1 MGKDGVALNSMHT
14 VRGLI
19 ALLKVG
25 ELSVDEVAEKFTL
38 LDWRPDPPATT
49 IAESYRRAE
58 DMPDDNDIFW
68 IDAAFTQSVI
78 TYEDCKE
85 LTDALVVYS
94 APDQERPKK
103 PPVARHQLGTGRRR
117 KAL

>member
-78 TYEDCKE
+78 TY
-85 LTDALVVYS
+85 
-94 APDQERPKK
+94 
-103 PPVARHQLGTGRRR
+103 
-117 KAL
+117 